1 MKDVEVD
8 VDDQNDL
15 KSYSGKCLSFSLLE
29 FIFYSTVQASKKP

>member
-15 KSYSGKCLSFSLLE
+15 KSCSGKCLSFSLLE
-29 FIFYSTVQASKKP
+29 FIFSFMVQVNKKP